1 MRGAMLGEFAG
12 TFMMML
18 LGDGV
23 VAACLLKGT
32 KATGEGWMV
41 ITSAWAFAAPTGPTA
56 GFPSS
61 GRCSAPRRPDRCSR
75 RQGLERHRFISYLG
89 ETAA

>member
-1 MRGAMLGEFAG
+1 MRAPLIGEFAG

-32 KATGEGWMV
+32 KATGE
-41 ITSAWAFAAPTGPTA
+41 
-56 GFPSS
+56 
-61 GRCSAPRRPDRCSR
+61 DRKSVV
-75 RQGLERHRFISYLG
+75 
-89 ETAA
+89 